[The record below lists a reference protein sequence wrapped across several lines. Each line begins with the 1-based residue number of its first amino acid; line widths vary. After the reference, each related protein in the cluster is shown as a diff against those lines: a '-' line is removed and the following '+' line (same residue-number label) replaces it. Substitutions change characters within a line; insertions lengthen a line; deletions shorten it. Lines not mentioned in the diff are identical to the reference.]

1 MKSNLL
7 GITLIVLS
15 ILLVIGCSR
24 TAPIYNIEDTP
35 YPTWLE
41 ENVTKKDISKA
52 IRKAGGSL
60 SWIMQEKGNGH
71 IQGTLIIRTHTAIV
85 DIYYD
90 DSKYSIVYKDSENLM
105 HNGTE
110 IHHNYNNWVI
120 NLSNKIKQNLSQ
132 L

>member
-7 GITLIVLS
+7 GMTLIVIS
-15 ILLVIGCSR
+15 TLLVLSCSR

-35 YPTWLE
+35 YPTWQE
-41 ENVTKKDISKA
+41 ENVTKIDISKA

-60 SWIMQEKGNGH
+60 SWIMQEKDNGH
-71 IQGTLIIRTHTAIV
+71 IQGTLLIRNHTAIV

-90 DSKYSIVYKDSENLM
+90 DSKYSIAYKDSKDLQYS
-105 HNGTE
+105 GAE
-110 IHHNYNNWVI
+110 IHKSYNKWVKNLHKRINYY
-120 NLSNKIKQNLSQ
+120 LSQ